1 MTEAGKRMIAGAQEA
16 LSVVRGESRPASVRH
31 GAAVM
36 LKVDGLRAMGH
47 AVVESDIPGLWRIDS
62 GPEITS
68 NQLLSL

>member
-1 MTEAGKRMIAGAQEA
+1 MTKAGDRLKAGMYEA
-16 LSVVRGESRPASVRH
+16 LAIARGEMQAASVRH

-36 LKVDGLRAMGH
+36 LKVDGLRALGH
-47 AVVESDIPGLWRIDS
+47 VVEEQDIPGLWRVDN

>member
-1 MTEAGKRMIAGAQEA
+1 MRCRKPCPSLRASAAQ
-16 LSVVRGESRPASVRH
+16 RGVYH

-47 AVVESDIPGLWRIDS
+47 AVDESDIPGLWRIDN